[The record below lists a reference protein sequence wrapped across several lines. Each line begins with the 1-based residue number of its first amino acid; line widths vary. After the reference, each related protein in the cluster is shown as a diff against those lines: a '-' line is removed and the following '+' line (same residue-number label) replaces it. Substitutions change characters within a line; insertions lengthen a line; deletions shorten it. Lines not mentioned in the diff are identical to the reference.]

1 MDSLEYFKTM
11 KPLAPG
17 SEPEIRSVPV
27 SLITVPAGAVNR
39 VMIEQLVAQF
49 RANGPSNE
57 FLPEVEWDGANF
69 LLRRGKSRILAA
81 RLAGLDSI
89 PCMVKVPPLK

>member
-1 MDSLEYFKTM
+1 MDISDYFKMM

-17 SEPEIRSVPV
+17 SESEIRSVPV

-39 VMIEQLVAQF
+39 VMIEQLVEQF
-49 RANGPSNE
+49 KANGPSNE
-57 FLPEVEWDGANF
+57 FLPEIEWDGSTF

-81 RLAGLDSI
+81 RLADLDSI
-89 PCMVKVPPLK
+89 PCMVNVPPLK